1 MNNVFKNILGATVVA
16 LATTLGLAAYGTIL
30 EKKDEEKTTEF
41 KMFNLKAEQ

>member
-16 LATTLGLAAYGTIL
+16 MATTLGLGVYGTIL
-30 EKKDEEKTTEF
+30 EKKEEKKTTEF